1 MSSSTLPPLLLFFTV
16 LFLSAVADHHDKTRS
31 RFRPPHFSSSSSS
44 PSQNATSPT
53 RYFEVKKPPV
63 PDSPSTQQPCSHQFL
78 HHDFA
83 YTYSK
88 PPVLANYTLPSHCPS
103 QQFSKIVLEL
113 RSTCRGRQFDR
124 IFGVWLDGAELL
136 RSCTAEPTRNGIVW
150 SVEKDVTKYHSLLVK
165 NQTQTLAL
173 YLGNIV
179 DKTYTGVYHVDVI
192 FHYYPLDSS
201 HISPP
206 PADMIVPI
214 SRSLPLNDGL
224 WFEILSSGDAKR
236 KEIKIPRNVYRA
248 VLEVYVSFHEN
259 DEFWY
264 GNLPNDFITA
274 NNLSTAGGN
283 GPFRE
288 VVVTLDGKVA
298 GAVWPFPVVF
308 TGGINPLLWRP
319 VTAIGSFDLPSY
331 DIEMTPFLGSLLDGE
346 GHEFGFSVTNALN
359 VWFVDA
365 NLHLWLDREK
375 EVVEGEVLEVSRS
388 SLEVSSVLD
397 FKGLNGEFK
406 TEAKRLVS
414 LKGLVKS
421 SHGEIVTTSH
431 QEFRYVNKMVLGKDG
446 SLQIIDQLIEGEDRV
461 QSKRGSRP
469 IYAAKSIK
477 SFPFY
482 LYSDSLEQENNT
494 SLEVANVTMGFNEER
509 SESDNGMMR
518 TFKSKVENKQEG
530 QGVMV
535 VKNNLVVN
543 GYGGTQQ
550 VYSYV
555 GSDQCYFRNISS
567 FNYDI
572 LYDKVEAVCEKN
584 TLKMPEH
591 LAGLETLTSLLLRCL
606 GQTLISISLRDK
618 ETTDQTAAQGTE
630 AIRQHSN
637 LIFELVERSETTDLI
652 VEISLQPCHA
662 FRPDDV
668 IIFSDILTP
677 LPDFGVPFDI
687 EEVKGPVIQ
696 SPIRTQEDLKRLH
709 PIDLEKLRFVGDSLE
724 ILRREVGE
732 HAAVLGFVGAPWT
745 SAGPKAHILNLGH
758 GVLVGTPEE
767 AVAHFFETARSLD
780 YQTLFPNHVAA

>member
-1 MSSSTLPPLLLFFTV
+1 
-16 LFLSAVADHHDKTRS
+16 
-31 RFRPPHFSSSSSS
+31 
-44 PSQNATSPT
+44 
-53 RYFEVKKPPV
+53 
-63 PDSPSTQQPCSHQFL
+63 
-78 HHDFA
+78 
-83 YTYSK
+83 
-88 PPVLANYTLPSHCPS
+88 
-103 QQFSKIVLEL
+103 
-113 RSTCRGRQFDR
+113 
-124 IFGVWLDGAELL
+124 
-136 RSCTAEPTRNGIVW
+136 
-150 SVEKDVTKYHSLLVK
+150 
-165 NQTQTLAL
+165 
-173 YLGNIV
+173 
-179 DKTYTGVYHVDVI
+179 
-192 FHYYPLDSS
+192 
-201 HISPP
+201 
-206 PADMIVPI
+206 MIVPI

-224 WFEILSSGDAKR
+224 WFEISSSSDSKR

-274 NNLSTAGGN
+274 NNLSAAGGN

-298 GAVWPFPVVF
+298 DDAV
-308 TGGINPLLWRP
+308 
-319 VTAIGSFDLPSY
+319 
-331 DIEMTPFLGSLLDGE
+331 LGSLLDGE

-388 SLEVSSVLD
+388 SLEISSVLD

-482 LYSDSLEQENNT
+482 LYSDSLEQETNT

-543 GYGGTQQ
+543 GYGERNKCIAMLEVTSVTLGTL
-550 VYSYV
+550 VASTTKFYMTREIRDHSKSPCSLATL
-555 GSDQCYFRNISS
+555 SDQTTSS
-567 FNYDI
+567 SSP
-572 LYDKVEAVCEKN
+572 
-584 TLKMPEH
+584 TS
-591 LAGLETLTSLLLRCL
+591 SLLYPTSTSPSTSKKSKDVYGDKKYVFVLR
-606 GQTLISISLRDK
+606 
-618 ETTDQTAAQGTE
+618 
-630 AIRQHSN
+630 
-637 LIFELVERSETTDLI
+637 V
-652 VEISLQPCHA
+652 
-662 FRPDDV
+662 
-668 IIFSDILTP
+668 
-677 LPDFGVPFDI
+677 
-687 EEVKGPVIQ
+687 VK
-696 SPIRTQEDLKRLH
+696 
-709 PIDLEKLRFVGDSLE
+709 
-724 ILRREVGE
+724 
-732 HAAVLGFVGAPWT
+732 
-745 SAGPKAHILNLGH
+745 SAGPKGHILNQGH

-780 YQTLFPNHVAA
+780 YQTFFPNHVAAEKLVSELVV

>member
-1 MSSSTLPPLLLFFTV
+1 MSSSSHPPLLLFFFTV
-16 LFLSAVADHHDKTRS
+16 FFLSAVADHHDKTRS
-31 RFRPPHFSSSSSS
+31 RLKPPHFSPLFSSSR
-44 PSQNATSPT
+44 NATSPT

-63 PDSPSTQQPCSHQFL
+63 PSSPQTQQQPCSHQFL

-83 YTYSK
+83 YTYTK

-103 QQFSKIVLEL
+103 QQFSRITLEL

-124 IFGVWLDGAELL
+124 IFGLWLDGAELL
-136 RSCTAEPTRNGIVW
+136 RSCTAEPTRNGILW

-165 NQTQTLAL
+165 NRTQTLAL

-179 DKTYTGVYHVDVI
+179 DTTYTGVYHVDVI

-201 HISPP
+201 HVSPP
-206 PADMIVPI
+206 RADMIVPI

-224 WFEILSSGDAKR
+224 WFEISSSGDAKR

-288 VVVTLDGKVA
+288 VVVTLDGEVA

-365 NLHLWLDREK
+365 NLHLWLDGEK

-388 SLEVSSVLD
+388 SLEIGSVLD
-397 FKGLNGEFK
+397 FKGLNGEFE
-406 TEAKRLVS
+406 TEAKRLVCS
-414 LKGLVKS
+414 KGLVKS
-421 SHGEIVTTSH
+421 SHGEIVTTSR

-446 SLQIIDQLIEGEDRV
+446 SLQIIDQLIEGVDRV
-461 QSKRGSRP
+461 QSKRGSRR
-469 IYAAKSIK
+469 IYAAKSVK

-482 LYSDSLEQENNT
+482 LYSDSLEQEDNT

-509 SESDNGMMR
+509 TESDKVMMR

-550 VYSYV
+550 VYKYV

-572 LYDKVEAVCEKN
+572 LYDKVEAVCEEN

-591 LAGLETLTSLLLRCL
+591 LARLETLTSLLLGRKKHRRISTKEVFCMFVSVVFRRCL
-606 GQTLISISLRDK
+606 GQVCYVVNCLLPSSCSDFYANRTSPV
-618 ETTDQTAAQGTE
+618 
-630 AIRQHSN
+630 N
-637 LIFELVERSETTDLI
+637 L
-652 VEISLQPCHA
+652 
-662 FRPDDV
+662 
-668 IIFSDILTP
+668 
-677 LPDFGVPFDI
+677 
-687 EEVKGPVIQ
+687 
-696 SPIRTQEDLKRLH
+696 
-709 PIDLEKLRFVGDSLE
+709 
-724 ILRREVGE
+724 
-732 HAAVLGFVGAPWT
+732 T
-745 SAGPKAHILNLGH
+745 SMQIYP
-758 GVLVGTPEE
+758 T
-767 AVAHFFETARSLD
+767 
-780 YQTLFPNHVAA
+780 

>member
-1 MSSSTLPPLLLFFTV
+1 MSSSSLPPLLLFFTV
-16 LFLSAVADHHDKTRS
+16 LLLSAVADHHDKTRS
-31 RFRPPHFSSSSSS
+31 RFRPPHFSSSS

-53 RYFEVKKPPV
+53 RYLEVKKPPV
-63 PDSPSTQQPCSHQFL
+63 PDSPSTQPLCSHQIL

-179 DKTYTGVYHVDVI
+179 DKTYTVVYHVDVI

-224 WFEILSSGDAKR
+224 WFEISSSGDAKR

-359 VWFVDA
+359 IWFVDA
-365 NLHLWLDREK
+365 NLHLWLDGEK

-388 SLEVSSVLD
+388 SLEISSVLD

-509 SESDNGMMR
+509 SESDKVMMR

-591 LAGLETLTSLLLRCL
+591 LAGLETLTSLLLPLTSSSKSPCSL
-606 GQTLISISLRDK
+606 ATLSDQTTSSSSPTSSLLYPTSASPSTSKKSKDPGDVSEVYGDK
-618 ETTDQTAAQGTE
+618 EYVFVL
-630 AIRQHSN
+630 R
-637 LIFELVERSETTDLI
+637 V
-652 VEISLQPCHA
+652 
-662 FRPDDV
+662 
-668 IIFSDILTP
+668 
-677 LPDFGVPFDI
+677 
-687 EEVKGPVIQ
+687 VK
-696 SPIRTQEDLKRLH
+696 
-709 PIDLEKLRFVGDSLE
+709 
-724 ILRREVGE
+724 
-732 HAAVLGFVGAPWT
+732 

-780 YQTLFPNHVAA
+780 YQTLFPNHVAAEKLVFE

>member
-1 MSSSTLPPLLLFFTV
+1 MSSSSLPPLLLFFTV
-16 LFLSAVADHHDKTRS
+16 LLLSAVADHHDKTRS
-31 RFRPPHFSSSSSS
+31 RFRPPHFSSSS

-53 RYFEVKKPPV
+53 RYLEVKKPPV
-63 PDSPSTQQPCSHQFL
+63 PDSPSTQQPCSHQIL

-206 PADMIVPI
+206 RADMIVPI

-224 WFEILSSGDAKR
+224 WFEISSSSDSKR

-274 NNLSTAGGN
+274 NNLSAAGGN

-388 SLEVSSVLD
+388 SLEISSVLD

-482 LYSDSLEQENNT
+482 LYSDSLEQETNT

-567 FNYDI
+567 FNYEI

-591 LAGLETLTSLLLRCL
+591 LAGLETLTSLLL
-606 GQTLISISLRDK
+606 
-618 ETTDQTAAQGTE
+618 
-630 AIRQHSN
+630 
-637 LIFELVERSETTDLI
+637 
-652 VEISLQPCHA
+652 
-662 FRPDDV
+662 
-668 IIFSDILTP
+668 
-677 LPDFGVPFDI
+677 
-687 EEVKGPVIQ
+687 
-696 SPIRTQEDLKRLH
+696 
-709 PIDLEKLRFVGDSLE
+709 
-724 ILRREVGE
+724 
-732 HAAVLGFVGAPWT
+732 
-745 SAGPKAHILNLGH
+745 
-758 GVLVGTPEE
+758 
-767 AVAHFFETARSLD
+767 
-780 YQTLFPNHVAA
+780 

>member
-165 NQTQTLAL
+165 EKTQTLAL

-224 WFEILSSGDAKR
+224 WFEISSSGDAKR

-591 LAGLETLTSLLLRCL
+591 LAGLETLTSLLLPLTSSSKSPCSL
-606 GQTLISISLRDK
+606 ATLSDQTTSSSSPTSSLLYPTSASPSTSKKSKDPGDVSDVYGDK
-618 ETTDQTAAQGTE
+618 ECVFVL
-630 AIRQHSN
+630 R
-637 LIFELVERSETTDLI
+637 V
-652 VEISLQPCHA
+652 
-662 FRPDDV
+662 
-668 IIFSDILTP
+668 
-677 LPDFGVPFDI
+677 
-687 EEVKGPVIQ
+687 VK
-696 SPIRTQEDLKRLH
+696 
-709 PIDLEKLRFVGDSLE
+709 
-724 ILRREVGE
+724 
-732 HAAVLGFVGAPWT
+732 